1 MAVFKYYNIQ
11 LLPLDSGVTTEIGE
25 NGYKKF
31 FEGLKEKLSHAKS
44 KKEIELVSS
53 ALANNYYLCP
63 FSIDVKE
70 SFAFGKFIK
79 YQKVEKVS
87 NLYTGADEF
96 EGGKGSVSKSYE
108 FLFAYDYANHTLAIQ
123 KKAGLP
129 SANPLMECLDKI
141 FSPVCDK
148 LFPEHT
154 LKIKELTSAESLE
167 RVYEADNYKKV
178 EIDLTFSNSADY
190 EDEIIADLEKDLKGN
205 NVHTLSHTE
214 KPEKGS
220 YMTGLTKISKAFL
233 PLATRF
239 GNATVR
245 YIKDGVSDTYR
256 MLDYPVELP
265 VRKSKNETSEGFLYR
280 VAMSTRQANEK
291 TNIGE
296 KIKRMIRG

>member
-11 LLPLDSGVTTEIGE
+11 LLPLDSGVISEVGEIG
-25 NGYKKF
+25 YKNI
-31 FEGLKEKLSHAKS
+31 FERLKKKLSHAKS
-44 KKEIELVSS
+44 NKEIELVSS
-53 ALANNYYLCP
+53 SLANNYYLCP
-63 FSIDVKE
+63 FSVDIEE

-79 YQKVEKVS
+79 FQKVEKVS

-96 EGGKGSVSKSYE
+96 EGGEGSVSKSYE
-108 FLFAYDYANHTLAIQ
+108 FLFAYDYTNHTLAIQ

-129 SANPLMECLDKI
+129 SANPLIECLDKI
-141 FSPVCDK
+141 FTPVCDE

-167 RVYEADNYKKV
+167 HVYEADSYRKV
-178 EIDLTFSNSADY
+178 EIELTFSNSADY

-205 NVHTLSHTE
+205 NVHTLSHIE
-214 KPEKGS
+214 KPDKGS
-220 YMTGLTKISKAFL
+220 CMTGLTKISKAFL

-256 MLDYPVELP
+256 MLDYPVEIP
-265 VRKSKNETSEGFLYR
+265 VRKEKNETSEGFLYK
-280 VAMSTRQANEK
+280 VAMSTRQANKK

-296 KIKRMIRG
+296 KIKRKIRG